1 MSNFAFLKTPEWQTI
16 YQDAARAEQYVLAD
30 ARTALFY
37 GRRTVELMVEWLYAY
52 DPAFRRPYD
61 DNLAAL
67 MTDTSF
73 KRQVPPGV
81 QDKMHALRILGNEAV
96 HQNRLIKQAEAVAM
110 IRDLFRISHWFGRT
124 YTQGDPNTIPNQFHE
139 SKLPPPPRQ
148 VAQQSRAQL
157 KELADAYL
165 KQDEELRQQHETVAA
180 LKAELAQLRAQVA
193 TTKIIN
199 EAIPDSFDYTYTEAE
214 TRQILIDVL
223 LREAGWQIADA
234 RNPVFDKNRV
244 SIEEKVTPMP
254 NRQGFGYADYVL
266 WGADGLPLAVI
277 EAKKSSVDKEAG
289 QQQAKLYADALEQMH
304 GRRPLIFY
312 TNGYTISLWDDEF
325 YPPRDV
331 QGFYTADELHL
342 LIQRRQT
349 AQNLAQL
356 PVNTAIVNR
365 YYQEAAIRHV
375 TEQFSQRHRH
385 ALLVM
390 ATGTGKTRTAVAL
403 IDLLMRA
410 NWVKRVLFLADRTTL
425 VRQAVKAFKSH
436 LPTSNPINL
445 LEDKEARESRV
456 VVSTYHTILNQI
468 EASDET
474 GQRLFSPGHFD
485 LIIIDE
491 AHRSVYQKF
500 SAIFAYFDSL
510 LLGLTATPKDEVDRN
525 TYRLFKLEEGVPTYA
540 YHLEEAVPDGFLVPP
555 ILLEADTKFLREG
568 IHYDDLTDAEKEE
581 WDRIEWDD
589 SGSIPDAIESAALN
603 QWLFNEDT
611 VDKVLQTLMA
621 HGHKVAGGDR
631 LGKTIIFAKNH
642 KHAEFIATRFNHHYP
657 HYRGDFARVI
667 DNTVNYAQDL
677 IEKFGQKE
685 NDPHI
690 AISVDMLDTGVDVPE
705 VVNLVFFKPVRSKT
719 KFFQMIG
726 RGTRLCPELF
736 GPDQDKENF
745 YIFDFCGNFEFF
757 RYHPQGQPEARLPQP
772 LRQRLFVA
780 RLELLAEL
788 RNRVSLRN
796 PVSNDLEPLA
806 QQTAAD
812 LHGYVAAM
820 NLDNFLVRPARPY
833 VEPFQNPAR
842 WQTLTR
848 SDLADLHQHVAHLPS
863 QLADDPETAKRF
875 DVLIFNLQLA
885 LLRGESKAIE
895 PLRNRII
902 HTAVLLN
909 DKGSI
914 PAVQARMPLIQQ
926 LQTESYWQ
934 DVTVPQLEDVRRA
947 LRGLTQFIERQAQ
960 KGIITDFTDQMGE
973 LRPGW
978 LPDISDGV
986 NKAQY
991 RKKVEQFIRANEDAV
1006 VIHKIRWAIPL
1017 TPEDLAALDEMLF
1030 SAEEVG
1036 SEAEF
1041 AQAFGAP
1048 DNLATFVRG
1057 LVGLNREAA
1066 KRKFARFLDDKT
1078 YNADQIQFVNFIIEH
1093 LTRNGTM
1100 PPDMLW
1106 ERPFVDIHDA
1116 GPTGLFSDTDA
1127 DALLAVI
1134 EEVNGAVRGN

>member
-410 NWVKRVLFLADRTTL
+410 NWVKRVLFLADRTPPSSA
-425 VRQAVKAFKSH
+425 RPSKPSKATC
-436 LPTSNPINL
+436 PP
-445 LEDKEARESRV
+445 
-456 VVSTYHTILNQI
+456 
-468 EASDET
+468 
-474 GQRLFSPGHFD
+474 
-485 LIIIDE
+485 
-491 AHRSVYQKF
+491 
-500 SAIFAYFDSL
+500 
-510 LLGLTATPKDEVDRN
+510 ATPSTCWK
-525 TYRLFKLEEGVPTYA
+525 TKKPAKAASSSPPTT
-540 YHLEEAVPDGFLVPP
+540 PSS
-555 ILLEADTKFLREG
+555 T
-568 IHYDDLTDAEKEE
+568 
-581 WDRIEWDD
+581 
-589 SGSIPDAIESAALN
+589 
-603 QWLFNEDT
+603 
-611 VDKVLQTLMA
+611 
-621 HGHKVAGGDR
+621 
-631 LGKTIIFAKNH
+631 
-642 KHAEFIATRFNHHYP
+642 
-657 HYRGDFARVI
+657 
-667 DNTVNYAQDL
+667 
-677 IEKFGQKE
+677 
-685 NDPHI
+685 
-690 AISVDMLDTGVDVPE
+690 
-705 VVNLVFFKPVRSKT
+705 RSKPAT
-719 KFFQMIG
+719 KPG
-726 RGTRLCPELF
+726 S
-736 GPDQDKENF
+736 
-745 YIFDFCGNFEFF
+745 
-757 RYHPQGQPEARLPQP
+757 ASS
-772 LRQRLFVA
+772 A
-780 RLELLAEL
+780 
-788 RNRVSLRN
+788 
-796 PVSNDLEPLA
+796 
-806 QQTAAD
+806 
-812 LHGYVAAM
+812 
-820 NLDNFLVRPARPY
+820 PA
-833 VEPFQNPAR
+833 
-842 WQTLTR
+842 TST
-848 SDLADLHQHVAHLPS
+848 
-863 QLADDPETAKRF
+863 
-875 DVLIFNLQLA
+875 
-885 LLRGESKAIE
+885 
-895 PLRNRII
+895 
-902 HTAVLLN
+902 
-909 DKGSI
+909 
-914 PAVQARMPLIQQ
+914 
-926 LQTESYWQ
+926 
-934 DVTVPQLEDVRRA
+934 
-947 LRGLTQFIERQAQ
+947 
-960 KGIITDFTDQMGE
+960 
-973 LRPGW
+973 
-978 LPDISDGV
+978 
-986 NKAQY
+986 
-991 RKKVEQFIRANEDAV
+991 
-1006 VIHKIRWAIPL
+1006 
-1017 TPEDLAALDEMLF
+1017 
-1030 SAEEVG
+1030 
-1036 SEAEF
+1036 
-1041 AQAFGAP
+1041 
-1048 DNLATFVRG
+1048 
-1057 LVGLNREAA
+1057 
-1066 KRKFARFLDDKT
+1066 
-1078 YNADQIQFVNFIIEH
+1078 
-1093 LTRNGTM
+1093 
-1100 PPDMLW
+1100 
-1106 ERPFVDIHDA
+1106 
-1116 GPTGLFSDTDA
+1116 
-1127 DALLAVI
+1127 
-1134 EEVNGAVRGN
+1134 